1 MSKKSHILS
10 LFILIIAAF
19 IFGRSTYV
27 EYLAW
32 YYGSDNLV
40 FNEVNIALLSSLFN
54 GLYFAL
60 SASIIYASL
69 MLLKRIPKNIVA
81 SCLLQFC
88 INIGLYTLFVAVE
101 RGYSKLHTLGLGATD
116 ITHSYFLGALLTS
129 TLLTVAIV
137 SVIHAKFLSSKHKDG
152 LHKGV

>member
-27 EYLAW
+27 EYLVW

-101 RGYSKLHTLGLGATD
+101 RGYSKLHTLGSGATD
-116 ITHSYFLGALLTS
+116 ITPSYFLGALLTS

>member
-101 RGYSKLHTLGLGATD
+101 RGYSKLHTLGSGAND
-116 ITHSYFLGALLTS
+116 ITHSYF
-129 TLLTVAIV
+129 
-137 SVIHAKFLSSKHKDG
+137 
-152 LHKGV
+152 

>member
-27 EYLAW
+27 EYLVW

-101 RGYSKLHTLGLGATD
+101 RGYSKLHTLGSGATD
-116 ITHSYFLGALLTS
+116 ITHSYFLGALLMS

>member
-60 SASIIYASL
+60 SASIIYASH

-101 RGYSKLHTLGLGATD
+101 RGYSKLHTLGSGATD

-137 SVIHAKFLSSKHKDG
+137 SVLHATFLSSQHKDG

>member
-1 MSKKSHILS
+1 MSKKRHIVS
-10 LFILIIAAF
+10 LFVLIIAAF
-19 IFGRSTYV
+19 IFGRSTYN

-32 YYGSDNLV
+32 YYGSDNLI
-40 FNEVNIALLSSLFN
+40 FSEINSFLLSSLFN

-60 SASIIYASL
+60 SSSIIYA
-69 MLLKRIPKNIVA
+69 LLTLLNRIPRNIVV

-88 INIGLYTLFVAVE
+88 INIGLYTLFVAVD
-101 RGYSKLHTLGLGATD
+101 RGYSKLHTLGSGATD
-116 ITHSYFLGALLTS
+116 ITHGYFLGALLTS

>member
-69 MLLKRIPKNIVA
+69 LLLKRIPKNIVA

-101 RGYSKLHTLGLGATD
+101 RGYSKLHTLGSGATD

>member
-1 MSKKSHILS
+1 MSKKRHIVS
-10 LFILIIAAF
+10 LFVLIIAAF
-19 IFGRSTYV
+19 IFGRSTYN

-32 YYGSDNLV
+32 YYGSDNLI
-40 FNEVNIALLSSLFN
+40 FSEINSSLLSSLFN

-60 SASIIYASL
+60 SSSIIYAL
-69 MLLKRIPKNIVA
+69 LTLLKKIPRNIVV

-88 INIGLYTLFVAVE
+88 INIGLYTLFVAVD
-101 RGYSKLHTLGLGATD
+101 RGYSKLHTLGSGATD
-116 ITHSYFLGALLTS
+116 ITQSYFLGALLMS

>member
-32 YYGSDNLV
+32 YYESDNLV

-101 RGYSKLHTLGLGATD
+101 RGYSKLHTLGSGATD

>member
-101 RGYSKLHTLGLGATD
+101 RGYSKLHTLGSGATD

-137 SVIHAKFLSSKHKDG
+137 SVLHAKFLSSKHKDG
-152 LHKGV
+152 LHKGI

>member
-1 MSKKSHILS
+1 MSKKSHIVSIFVLV
-10 LFILIIAAF
+10 IASF

-27 EYLAW
+27 EYLSW
-32 YYGSDNLV
+32 YYGSDNLISSEI
-40 FNEVNIALLSSLFN
+40 NSALLSSLFN

-60 SASIIYASL
+60 SSSIIYAL
-69 MLLKRIPKNIVA
+69 LTLLKRIPRNIVV
-81 SCLLQFC
+81 SCLLQFG
-88 INIGLYTLFVAVE
+88 INIGLYTLFVAVD
-101 RGYSKLHTLGLGATD
+101 RGYSKLHTLSSGATD
-116 ITHSYFLGALLTS
+116 ITNSYFLGALLTS

>member
-1 MSKKSHILS
+1 MSKKRHIVS
-10 LFILIIAAF
+10 LFVIIIAAF
-19 IFGRSTYV
+19 IFGRSTYI

-32 YYGSDNLV
+32 YYGSDNLI
-40 FNEVNIALLSSLFN
+40 FNEINSSLLSSLFN

-60 SASIIYASL
+60 SSSIIYAL
-69 MLLKRIPKNIVA
+69 LTLLKRIPRNIVV

-88 INIGLYTLFVAVE
+88 INIGLYTLFVAVD
-101 RGYSKLHTLGLGATD
+101 RGYSKLHTLGSGATD
-116 ITHSYFLGALLTS
+116 ITHGYFLGALLTS

>member
-54 GLYFAL
+54 GLL
-60 SASIIYASL
+60 SKGA
-69 MLLKRIPKNIVA
+69 
-81 SCLLQFC
+81 
-88 INIGLYTLFVAVE
+88 
-101 RGYSKLHTLGLGATD
+101 KL
-116 ITHSYFLGALLTS
+116 
-129 TLLTVAIV
+129 
-137 SVIHAKFLSSKHKDG
+137 
-152 LHKGV
+152 

>member
-1 MSKKSHILS
+1 MSKKRHIVS
-10 LFILIIAAF
+10 LFVLIIAAF
-19 IFGRSTYV
+19 IFGRSTYN

-69 MLLKRIPKNIVA
+69 MLLKRTPKNIVA

-101 RGYSKLHTLGLGATD
+101 RGYSKLHTLGSGATD
-116 ITHSYFLGALLTS
+116 ITHGYFLGALLTS

>member
-1 MSKKSHILS
+1 MSKKSHIVS

-101 RGYSKLHTLGLGATD
+101 RGYSKLHTLGSGATD
-116 ITHSYFLGALLTS
+116 ITHNYFLGALLTS

>member
-101 RGYSKLHTLGLGATD
+101 RGYSKLHTLGSDATD

>member
-101 RGYSKLHTLGLGATD
+101 RGYSKLHTLGSGATD

-137 SVIHAKFLSSKHKDG
+137 SVIHAKFLSSKHKNG

>member
-27 EYLAW
+27 EYQAW

-101 RGYSKLHTLGLGATD
+101 RGYSKLNTLGSGATD

>member
-69 MLLKRIPKNIVA
+69 TLLKKIPGNIIT

-88 INIGLYTLFVAVE
+88 INIGLYTLFVAVD
-101 RGYSKLHTLGLGATD
+101 RGYSKLHTLGSGATD
-116 ITHSYFLGALLTS
+116 ITHGYFLGALLTS

>member
-27 EYLAW
+27 EYLVW

-101 RGYSKLHTLGLGATD
+101 RGYSKLHTLRSGATD
-116 ITHSYFLGALLTS
+116 IPHSYFLGALLTS

>member
-60 SASIIYASL
+60 SVSIIYASL
-69 MLLKRIPKNIVA
+69 MLLKRTPKNIVA

-101 RGYSKLHTLGLGATD
+101 RGYSKLHTLGSGATD

>member
-101 RGYSKLHTLGLGATD
+101 RGYSKLHTLGSGATD
-116 ITHSYFLGALLTS
+116 ITHSYFLGTLLTS

>member
-69 MLLKRIPKNIVA
+69 MLLKRTPKNIVA

-101 RGYSKLHTLGLGATD
+101 RGYSKLHTLGSGATD

-137 SVIHAKFLSSKHKDG
+137 SVI
-152 LHKGV
+152 

>member
-1 MSKKSHILS
+1 MSKKSHLVS
-10 LFILIIAAF
+10 LTILIIAAF
-19 IFGRSTYV
+19 IFGRSTYI
-27 EYLAW
+27 EYLTW
-32 YYGSDNLV
+32 YYGTNDLI
-40 FNEVNIALLSSLFN
+40 FNETTPSLVSSLFN

-60 SASIIYASL
+60 SACIIYVL
-69 MLLKRIPKNIVA
+69 LIILKRIPKNIVV

-88 INIGLYTLFVAVE
+88 INIGLYTLFVAVD
-101 RGYSKLHTLGLGATD
+101 RGYSKLHTLGSGATD

>member
-101 RGYSKLHTLGLGATD
+101 RGYSKLHTLGSGATD

>member
-81 SCLLQFC
+81 SCRLQFC

-101 RGYSKLHTLGLGATD
+101 RGYSKLHTLGSGATD

>member
-69 MLLKRIPKNIVA
+69 MLLKRTPKNIVA

-101 RGYSKLHTLGLGATD
+101 RRYSKLHTLGSGATD

>member
-101 RGYSKLHTLGLGATD
+101 RGYSKLHTLGSGAND

-129 TLLTVAIV
+129 TLLTVTIV

>member
-101 RGYSKLHTLGLGATD
+101 RGYSKLHALGSGATD

>member
-69 MLLKRIPKNIVA
+69 MLLKRTPKNIVA

-101 RGYSKLHTLGLGATD
+101 RGYSKLHTLGSGATD

-129 TLLTVAIV
+129 TLLTVATV

>member
-1 MSKKSHILS
+1 MSKKRHIVS
-10 LFILIIAAF
+10 LFVLIIAAF
-19 IFGRSTYV
+19 IFGRSTYN

-32 YYGSDNLV
+32 YYGSDNLI
-40 FNEVNIALLSSLFN
+40 FSEINSSLLSSLFN

-60 SASIIYASL
+60 SSSIIYAL
-69 MLLKRIPKNIVA
+69 LTLLKRIPRKIVV

-88 INIGLYTLFVAVE
+88 INIGLYTLFVAVD
-101 RGYSKLHTLGLGATD
+101 RGYSKLHTLGSGATD
-116 ITHSYFLGALLTS
+116 ITHGYFLGALLTS

>member
-101 RGYSKLHTLGLGATD
+101 RGYSKLHTLGSGATD

-137 SVIHAKFLSSKHKDG
+137 SVINAKFLSSKHKDG

>member
-1 MSKKSHILS
+1 MSKKRHIVS
-10 LFILIIAAF
+10 LFVLIIAAF
-19 IFGRSTYV
+19 IFGRSTYN
-27 EYLAW
+27 EFLAW
-32 YYGSDNLV
+32 YYGSDNLI
-40 FNEVNIALLSSLFN
+40 FSEINSFLLSSLFN

-60 SASIIYASL
+60 SSSIIYAL
-69 MLLKRIPKNIVA
+69 LTLLKRIPRNIVV

-88 INIGLYTLFVAVE
+88 INIGLYTLFVAVD
-101 RGYSKLHTLGLGATD
+101 RGYSKLHTLGSGATD
-116 ITHSYFLGALLTS
+116 ITHGYFLGALLTS